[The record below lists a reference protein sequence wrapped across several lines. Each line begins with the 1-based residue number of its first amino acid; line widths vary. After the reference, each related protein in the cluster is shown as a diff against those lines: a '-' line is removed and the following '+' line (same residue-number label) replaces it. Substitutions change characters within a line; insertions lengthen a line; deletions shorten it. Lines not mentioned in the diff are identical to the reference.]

1 MGHPAAIR
9 PSSAFVTVDFD
20 KPGKQIGFVM
30 IPHSPH
36 DDAWGVTQV
45 PLAVIANGRGPTVI
59 VEGGNHGDE
68 YEGPITIG
76 ELIRDLDPDEVQGRL
91 ILMPANNV
99 HAVMAGRRTSPVDG
113 LNFNR
118 SFPGDPRG
126 TITEQI
132 AAYVA
137 DHMLPLGDAFLD
149 LHSGGSSLDILP
161 SAIVEPTDDPDLRRR
176 NIAAVA
182 GLRRAAHR
190 RHRQSRRA
198 AHRDRRG
205 LPCRPRHRRNRDGRR
220 RTRVRSMRSPSAGAA
235 CATSSSISACSTRA
249 TPRPGAR
256 TGCFSSCPAPPPTS
270 SRPPTACSS
279 PSTRTAARSAPASR
293 RAASTFTWDPAREP
307 ETLHYAADGL
317 LYGRRQPGAVRPGN
331 CCLIVA
337 SPLRGRDRMIGIED
351 IEAARERIAPHIRR
365 TPVDGADGDEG
376 AAALRR
382 RRHLE
387 ARDACR

>member
-1 MGHPAAIR
+1 MGHAAAIR

-20 KPGKQIGFVM
+20 KPGKQIGFLM

-36 DDAWGVTQV
+36 EDAWGVTQV

-59 VEGGNHGDE
+59 IEGGNHGDE

-99 HAVMAGRRTSPVDG
+99 HAVRAGRRTSPVDG

-126 TITEQI
+126 SITEQI
-132 AAYVA
+132 AAYVV
-137 DHMLPLGDAFLD
+137 DHVLPLGDAFLD

-176 NIAAVA
+176 NIAAVQAFGAPLTVVIGNLGEPRTATAAACRA
-182 GLRRAAHR
+182 GLVTVGTEMAGGGRVSLEALALC
-190 RHRQSRRA
+190 
-198 AHRDRRG
+198 RRG
-205 LPCRPRHRRNRDGRR
+205 VRNVLVYLGALDARHASPRREEGELLELP
-220 RTRVRSMRSPSAGAA
+220 GAA
-235 CATSSSISACSTRA
+235 AYVLATTDGVFEPFHENGREVRA
-249 TPRPGAR
+249 GE
-256 TGCFSSCPAPPPTS
+256 PAGRIHIP
-270 SRPPTACSS
+270 
-279 PSTRTAARSAPASR
+279 
-293 RAASTFTWDPAREP
+293 WDPAREP

-337 SPLRGRDRMIGIED
+337 SRY
-351 IEAARERIAPHIRR
+351 
-365 TPVDGADGDEG
+365 EG
-376 AAALRR
+376 ETA
-382 RRHLE
+382 
-387 ARDACR
+387 